1 MLLRAAQA
9 KAVLEQRDYVLPDDV
24 QSIAADVISHRVS
37 ARSLSSANDV
47 TNIVKELITQVEVP
61 V

>member
-37 ARSLSSANDV
+37 ARSLSSTSDV